1 MGLYDDTR
9 FPSLTPPTGITY
21 FNTNFSLRKQYRTLP
36 WVLLFMKCK
45 SGMARAI
52 MGMALGYGESLW
64 LGTSPNRTKSL
75 DDALQKPDSSWGG
88 RAGR

>member
-1 MGLYDDTR
+1 
-9 FPSLTPPTGITY
+9 
-21 FNTNFSLRKQYRTLP
+21 
-36 WVLLFMKCK
+36 
-45 SGMARAI
+45 

-64 LGTSPNRTKSL
+64 LGTSSNRTKSL